1 MLVKISESNY
11 CGLYLTFWPAQLKT
25 GDVQDFWQSLGALI
39 LLAQSTSL
47 LASVSQRPELSALLF
62 TLNKNVCDW
71 IPLCLCPM
79 AVKKIS

>member
-71 IPLCLCPM
+71 IPLCSCPM